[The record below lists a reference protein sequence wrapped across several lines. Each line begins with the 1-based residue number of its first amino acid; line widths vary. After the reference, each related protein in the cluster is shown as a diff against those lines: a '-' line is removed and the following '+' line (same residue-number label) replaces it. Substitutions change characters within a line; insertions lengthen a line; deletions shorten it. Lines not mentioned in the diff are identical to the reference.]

1 MTTTTARNTA
11 IVTEPNK
18 WDECTPSD
26 KVYEFVLNKIK
37 TRAWLPSEKI
47 MTESELCAAL
57 EVSRVAVREALERL
71 SALGLLIKKQGSGTF
86 VAPPMSATSFNPLL
100 PMILVEEKDLL
111 MVLEF
116 RKHFECGNVRMF
128 MRHHTPADVRALE
141 DNYAE
146 MIANRYAD
154 PERAGM
160 LDVEF
165 HHLIAAGTKNPFVV
179 KTSQIIQDIMGAHQ
193 STIFINVD
201 SSNAV
206 EYHLEI
212 LSNIKRGNDEIAA
225 LFMSRHIEI
234 AMDAVRRNL
243 GSAGS

>member
-1 MTTTTARNTA
+1 M
-11 IVTEPNK
+11 
-18 WDECTPSD
+18 
-26 KVYEFVLNKIK
+26 YEFVLNKIK

-71 SALGLLIKKQGSGTF
+71 SALGLLIKKQGAGTF

-116 RKHFECGNVRMF
+116 RKHFECGNVRIF
-128 MRHHTPADVRALE
+128 MNHYAPEDIQALE
-141 DNYAE
+141 ENYRE
-146 MIANRYAD
+146 MVTHRFSD
-154 PERAGM
+154 PEKAGM

-165 HHLIAAGTKNPFVV
+165 HHLIATGTKNPFVI
-179 KTSQIIQDIMGAHQ
+179 KTSQIIKEIMGAHQ

-206 EYHLEI
+206 ENHPEI
-212 LSNIKRGNDEIAA
+212 INNIKRGNGEIAA
-225 LFMSRHIEI
+225 LFMYRHIEI
-234 AMDAVRRNL
+234 AMEAVRRDLAHRQADNNE
-243 GSAGS
+243 